1 MRIILLILIIHCSL
15 YSFSQ
20 DSNTL
25 FSKWKSDTL
34 KTINSSISS
43 DITLI
48 KDYRFNKGNIV
59 YKEVRLINSDSA
71 YFEII
76 DHYKR
81 NIIIDS
87 INIITDD
94 VIKYVIELL
103 VNCHE
108 LPKYDF
114 LLEFANQTSYYP
126 SEIYYLKYNFV
137 SEINNIKVSIP
148 NLKKE
153 FDYDYIRGRICAKEE
168 ILRIKES
175 IK

>member
-1 MRIILLILIIHCSL
+1 MLTIYYNS

-20 DSNTL
+20 DNNAL

-34 KTINSSISS
+34 KTINNSNFS
-43 DITLI
+43 DITFI
-48 KDYRFNKGNIV
+48 KEYRFNKGEIA

-76 DHYKR
+76 NHYNSLIK
-81 NIIIDS
+81 IDS

-94 VIKYVIELL
+94 VIKYVVELL

-108 LPKYDF
+108 LPKCDF
-114 LLEFANQTSYYP
+114 LLEFSNQTSYYP
-126 SEIYYLKYNFV
+126 SEVPYLKYGFV
-137 SEINNIKVSIP
+137 SEIKNIKVSMP

-153 FDYDYIRGRICAKEE
+153 FRYDYIRGRICAKEE
-168 ILRIKES
+168 VIRIKKTIE
-175 IK
+175 